1 MSELKTESFSI
12 MSYLKIFFRRKELIV
27 IPTFMGLVFGI
38 CAGIVMPKEFLSST
52 VIVVEEGKTDNPLF
66 SNLAVST
73 TVRER
78 LLTIKES
85 MLGWKSLVKLV
96 KRLNLD
102 KDIKTTRNFENLILG
117 IRGRIDIKLKGTNI
131 IYLSYIGPDPVQ
143 TQAVV
148 KNITDI
154 FIERN
159 QTIQSEETS
168 NAINFIEEQL
178 KVYKGKIKSAEIAKL
193 QDQLDELLVDSTERH
208 PLVRQLRERITNKK
222 AELAQENLEFTEG
235 DRLKIESSNPLIDS
249 IKSALDNLET
259 PTPGA
264 AAVAE
269 PTAAGTGEVMKV
281 MLLDKLDNVLAR
293 DAKVNEGIYN
303 VLLQRLETAKI
314 TQRLQASKEGTKY
327 DIIEEPRIPLSP
339 VKPNI
344 PLVAMTGLFIGLILG
359 FGLVFAVEF
368 LDKSFIDVEEA
379 KEFFGV
385 PLLGAISKITTED
398 TIRQE
403 FEQQRWLYSL
413 TFVAGIIVIVVTFA
427 LSNFIK

>member
-269 PTAAGTGEVMKV
+269 PAAAGTGEVMKV